1 MIYFL
6 ALFMGLSLFW
16 TPVSFAGYKDID
28 PAIAEQE
35 IYSHIVKE
43 EARFTFRLQKEWR
56 KKFSD
61 IAE

>member
-1 MIYFL
+1 M
-6 ALFMGLSLFW
+6 
-16 TPVSFAGYKDID
+16 SFAGYKDID